1 MAFEQKT
8 WVDRQSEHPTRRV
21 LTDISTGTKYT
32 VDVERAEGTITT
44 KGDPYSAANMNGFE
58 QRVANAFTQDEQ
70 SIATNTQNIS
80 NLQTNKQNKL
90 TFDTTPTKGSTNPV
104 TSGGVYT
111 VIGDI
116 SSALDKINGESV

>member
-21 LTDISTGTKYT
+21 LTDVNTGTKST

-44 KGDPYSAANMNGFE
+44 KGDPYSAANMNGLE

-70 SIATNTQNIS
+70 SIATNTKNISDLQNI
-80 NLQTNKQNKL
+80 
-90 TFDTTPTKGSTNPV
+90 
-104 TSGGVYT
+104 
-111 VIGDI
+111 IGDI